1 MYRLAI
7 KLVANGYSKIRLS
20 FRTRCCG
27 PQSSLSR
34 GVVLKLSANAGGK
47 DESVRCFRSC
57 QAQSL
62 PLRAIRCNDSNRYAN
77 GTEREM
83 RGQVYVGRGVRR
95 RRRRIVYRLPVW
107 ECIKQSDARA
117 VPMTPASTTP
127 PEAKSGLE
135 WGSVPKW
142 SERCIRRRRC
152 WMVRCLRCAGALC
165 WAGAQCWFRR
175 RRRSHERDT

>member
-7 KLVANGYSKIRLS
+7 KLVANGYSTIRLS

-107 ECIKQSDARA
+107 ECIKQSGARP
-117 VPMTPASTTP
+117 VPADPCV
-127 PEAKSGLE
+127 EAKSGLE
-135 WGSVPKW
+135 WGSRPKW
-142 SERCIRRRRC
+142 SERCIRRQRRS
-152 WMVRCLRCAGALC
+152 MVWCLRRAGAR
-165 WAGAQCWFRR
+165 WGALLGCRTVLVR
-175 RRRSHERDT
+175 TETTAT